1 MQSEKGD
8 GPKSQKGPP
17 DPRHTLSITACGS
30 GKIVKIVGLDLGAS
44 PIPFTRD
51 FPTAGCRLLVA
62 EKPEAGA
69 VERNPKY
76 WRQSDGHAWLA

>member
-1 MQSEKGD
+1 MRSEKGD
-8 GPKSQKGPP
+8 SPKSQKGLP
-17 DPRHTLSITACGS
+17 DPRLDPRLTLSVAACGS

-44 PIPFTRD
+44 PTPFTRD
-51 FPTAGCRLLVA
+51 SPTAGCRLLVA

-76 WRQSDGHAWLA
+76 